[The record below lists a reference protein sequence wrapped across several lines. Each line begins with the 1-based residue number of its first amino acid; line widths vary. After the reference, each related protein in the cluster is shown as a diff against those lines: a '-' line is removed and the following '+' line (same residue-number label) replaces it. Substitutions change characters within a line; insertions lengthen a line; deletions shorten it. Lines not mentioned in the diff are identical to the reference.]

1 MKFKTGRQLGLGNRN
16 YTLTE
21 EFNFFG
27 RVLPEGL
34 TVDGSSVPKV
44 PILFLGAFILIF
56 FDLNRTIEQ
65 SIIFI
70 LLLVGI
76 CESSGWFM
84 KPAAVHDYRFQNA
97 SSIFGWFSAN
107 VEYLILML
115 KKVLQYSKEKKDKP
129 NFVLIIFHTSMGF
142 LIAFSH
148 FLVLTMFGW
157 FVWYSYYFRNKK
169 AKKISNTEQI

>member
-1 MKFKTGRQLGLGNRN
+1 MKFKTGRQFGLGNRH

-21 EFNFFG
+21 DFKFFG

-44 PILFLGAFILIF
+44 PIMFIGAFTLIF
-56 FDLNRTIEQ
+56 FDFPRVLEQ
-65 SIIFI
+65 CIIFMM
-70 LLLVGI
+70 LLVGI

-97 SSIFGWFSAN
+97 SSIFGWLGAN
-107 VEYLILML
+107 AEYLELML
-115 KKVLQYSKEKKDKP
+115 KKIFQYSREKKEKP
-129 NFVLIIFHTSMGF
+129 SFFLILFHTSMGV
-142 LIAFSH
+142 LIAIAH

-157 FVWYSYYFRNKK
+157 FVWYSYYFRNKR
-169 AKKISNTEQI
+169 AAKISDAT